1 MIYCD
6 SIPPRRDKPPLAQL
20 VRASSLYLEGPTFE
34 SWRADKCILNN
45 VNINISQTMPL
56 LEIIFNVLVIGLL
69 FVYWA
74 VAFIIL
80 YHLTRFG
87 VGVQPK
93 RFAAIFMLGSLVLS
107 SIAIILFTK
116 LEIGVFLTRIS
127 Q

>member
-1 MIYCD
+1 
-6 SIPPRRDKPPLAQL
+6 
-20 VRASSLYLEGPTFE
+20 
-34 SWRADKCILNN
+34 
-45 VNINISQTMPL
+45 MPF

-87 VGVQPK
+87 IGVQPK